1 MNVSLPQDLSVYQLA
16 LSVEGPPQPLSLGLG
31 TLLSMIRSQIDLL
44 IEQQIAATLW
54 VKLPPG
60 KIWHSEI
67 QRYYEQRTS
76 NTISTAQSELID
88 RKDVTET
95 SYIED
100 RLSTFS
106 ESSSSYI
113 QVESL
118 PNSKL
123 RREYFVMVLSPNFC
137 SLILAYRPLKRRK
150 NKTQGKANSRKNLLL
165 PAITSFDG
173 KVIQQILNRLRSS
186 LLDTSKS
193 IDLTDLICP
202 PISDPNLIN
211 QLLTKQ
217 IQYQDRMNR
226 QITAK
231 RLVKVKQQNRKLY
244 ETAQL
249 KDEYLSHVCQELRTP
264 ITHMKTA
271 LSLLNSPNL
280 KAPQR
285 QRYLQ
290 MLNTQCD
297 RQNALICGVL
307 DLVQLERQLERLPLE
322 PVRLAELIPGVVST
336 YQPIAK
342 EKGIM
347 LAYTVPTDIPPVWCV
362 SGGLRQITINL
373 LSNSIKFT
381 ANGGEV
387 WVRARVHNEYVQ
399 LEFRDTGIGIAESEI
414 PSIFERFYRVRSAG
428 IDDSNGVGLGL
439 TIVQLLLWRSG
450 GSISVKSKLY
460 EGSTFTVQF
469 AIASENNQLITP
481 IA

>member
-16 LSVEGPPQPLSLGLG
+16 LSVEAPPQPLSLGLG
-31 TLLSMIRSQIDLL
+31 TLLSMVRSQIDLL

-60 KIWHSEI
+60 KLWYSEI
-67 QRYYEQRTS
+67 QRYYQQGIS
-76 NTISTAQSELID
+76 NAISINKIELTD
-88 RKDVTET
+88 KEDDTET
-95 SYIED
+95 TNILD
-100 RLSTFS
+100 RVSAFS
-106 ESSSSYI
+106 ESVSSYI

-123 RREYFVMVLSPNFC
+123 RREYFVMVLSPKFC

-150 NKTQGKANSRKNLLL
+150 NLTPGKANSRKNFLL

-173 KVIQQILNRLRSS
+173 KVIQQVLDRLKQSIVPHSPS
-186 LLDTSKS
+186 LVSTN
-193 IDLTDLICP
+193 LICP
-202 PISDPNLIN
+202 PISEPNLIN

-217 IQYQDRMNR
+217 IQHQDRMNR
-226 QITAK
+226 QITTK
-231 RLVKVKQQNRKLY
+231 RLIKVKQQNRKLH

-249 KDEYLSHVCQELRTP
+249 KDECLSHVCQELRTP

-280 KAPQR
+280 KVPQR

-322 PVRLAELIPGVVST
+322 PVRLAELVPGVVST

-362 SGGLRQITINL
+362 SGGLRQIAINL

-381 ANGGEV
+381 PNGGEV
-387 WVRARVHNEYVQ
+387 WVRARVHNESVQ

-414 PSIFERFYRVRSAG
+414 SKIFDRFYRVRSVA
-428 IDDSNGVGLGL
+428 IDDSSGVGLGL
-439 TIVQLLLWRSG
+439 TMVQLLLSRSG

>member
-1 MNVSLPQDLSVYQLA
+1 MNVSLPPDLSVYQLA
-16 LSVEGPPQPLSLGLG
+16 LNVEAPPQPLSLSLG
-31 TLLSMIRSQIDLL
+31 TLLSMVRSQIDLL
-44 IEQQIAATLW
+44 IEQQITATLW

-67 QRYYEQRTS
+67 QRYYEQKTS
-76 NTISTAQSELID
+76 NNTSKSIELTDKKDDTEISN
-88 RKDVTET
+88 
-95 SYIED
+95 IEECV
-100 RLSTFS
+100 STFC
-106 ESSSSYI
+106 ESLSYI

-118 PNSKL
+118 ANSRL

-137 SLILAYRPLKRRK
+137 SLILVYRPLKKRK
-150 NKTQGKANSRKNLLL
+150 NQTVGKANSRKSFLL
-165 PAITSFDG
+165 PTITSFDG
-173 KVIQQILNRLRSS
+173 KVIQQVLERLKSS
-186 LLDTSKS
+186 IISHSPSLIANNEIYPS
-193 IDLTDLICP
+193 IIE
-202 PISDPNLIN
+202 PNLIN

-217 IQYQDRMNR
+217 IYNQDKINR

-231 RLVKVKQQNRKLY
+231 RLVKVKKYNQKLD

-249 KDEYLSHVCQELRTP
+249 KEEYLSHVCQELRTP

-280 KAPQR
+280 KPPQR

-347 LAYTVPTDIPPVWCV
+347 LAYTVPTDLPPIRCV
-362 SGGLRQITINL
+362 SGGLRQIAINL

-399 LEFRDTGIGIAESEI
+399 LEFRDTGIGIAETEI
-414 PSIFERFYRVRSAG
+414 SNIFERFYRVRSAA

-450 GSISVKSKLY
+450 GSIAVKSKLY

-469 AIASENNQLITP
+469 AIASENNQLIAP